1 MGVGTIHQDFLDSL
15 VVNEMI
21 MSIFRTMVYGVYGV
35 LQLQLVQLGYELNN
49 YSIQVT
55 NKTNTFTTKSM
66 TNKKTSLNLIKEV
79 YKI

>member
-79 YKI
+79 FKI

>member
-66 TNKKTSLNLIKEV
+66 TKKNPL
-79 YKI
+79 